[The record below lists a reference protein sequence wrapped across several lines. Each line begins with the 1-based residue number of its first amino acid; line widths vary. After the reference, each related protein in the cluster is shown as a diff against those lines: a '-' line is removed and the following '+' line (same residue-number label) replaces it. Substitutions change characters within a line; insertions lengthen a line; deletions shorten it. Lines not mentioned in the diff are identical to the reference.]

1 MEKLNIPYPIVVEGK
16 YDRARLHSIVTAQII
31 TTDGFGI
38 FKKSEKLS
46 LLRAL
51 SEKTKIIVLSDSD
64 GAGKVIRSHISSAIP
79 KDRLIQIYTPRIEG
93 VEKRKSEPSK
103 EGALGVE
110 GIDLKILY
118 YLLLPY
124 SNGEAVSRAEEN
136 PLTKADLY
144 AAGLTGKPD
153 SAERRNELAKKLGL
167 PPDMTPNAFLAAV
180 KLLVSYEDFFEMMK

>member
-79 KDRLIQIYTPRIEG
+79 KDRLIQVYTPRIEG

-103 EGALGVE
+103 EGTLGVE

-118 YLLLPY
+118 DLLLPY

>member
-79 KDRLIQIYTPRIEG
+79 KDRLIQVYTPRVEG
-93 VEKRKSEPSK
+93 TEKRKSEPSK
-103 EGALGVE
+103 EGTLGVE

-118 YLLLPY
+118 ELLLPY
-124 SNGEAVSRAEEN
+124 SNGEAVARAEEN

-167 PPDMTPNAFLAAV
+167 PPDMTPNAFLAAI
-180 KLLVSYEDFFEMMK
+180 KLLVSYEEFMKLI